1 MVAGSVVPGSVVAG
15 SVAGGVAGSVVGS
28 GGRVRGDDEGREIVG
43 GDNMGRETVG
53 GEIVG
58 AETLMV
64 LLAAA
69 LDRALLRLPFPQPAA
84 RHPAPRIAS
93 ATTSLSSILFIAF

>member
-1 MVAGSVVPGSVVAG
+1 
-15 SVAGGVAGSVVGS
+15 VG
-28 GGRVRGDDEGREIVG
+28 RD
-43 GDNMGRETVG
+43 TAG

-58 AETLMV
+58 AGAPMLR
-64 LLAAA
+64 LAAA
-69 LDRALLRLPFPQPAA
+69 LDKALLMLPFPQPAA